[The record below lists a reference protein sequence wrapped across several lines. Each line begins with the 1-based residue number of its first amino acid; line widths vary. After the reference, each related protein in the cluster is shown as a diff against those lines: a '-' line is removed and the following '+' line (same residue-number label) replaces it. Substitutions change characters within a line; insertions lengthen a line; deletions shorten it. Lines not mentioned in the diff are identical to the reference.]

1 MKKNQGCWFDFSFK
15 WLKKDFPY
23 SYVLI
28 IMAQAGATLNSR
40 GPIPA
45 QKRKYSF
52 SFVFSQTLV
61 RFRGHNVLIPEYNTV
76 ELGFCVSAFF
86 SVPTLLTEA
95 LPLSE
100 YSDLTS
106 AILCG
111 LPDTGALFLC
121 PFCLPTEVEQP
132 DLRAALLLCRWG
144 GPRGRL
150 CALPQAAVQTCCLRG
165 AGRGYW
171 PLR

>member
-1 MKKNQGCWFDFSFK
+1 MTKERLPVFICADHYGTGRGNFKQPWTNTCPEKKVFI
-15 WLKKDFPY
+15 
-23 SYVLI
+23 LI
-28 IMAQAGATLNSR
+28 CFQSITSR
-40 GPIPA
+40 
-45 QKRKYSF
+45 S
-52 SFVFSQTLV
+52 

-86 SVPTLLTEA
+86 NIPTLLTEA
-95 LPLSE
+95 SPLSE

-111 LPDTGALFLC
+111 LPDTGASFLC